1 MLRVVSFFSFFLI
14 VSITL
19 QAQWKTLEPLE
30 DCTKRHE
37 CGFVAHDNALY
48 LVGGRGIKP
57 VEKYDIKQNS
67 WKAMAPTPLEIHHL
81 TPVSVNG
88 KIYVVGGLSGKYPE
102 EQPLSHV
109 YAFDA
114 NTNSWDKVFE
124 IPEERRR
131 GGAGVVVYKSKIY
144 IVNGITFGHTSGT
157 NAMFDVF
164 DPVNRTWTI
173 LADAPNIR
181 DHSSAVIF
189 GDKLIALG
197 GRNTSYHEP
206 DNFTAFFSTVKNE
219 VDYYDFKTKKWATY
233 TSLLPAPSAG
243 GGAVELNDKIY
254 YVGGETGEKLANN
267 QMYAFDPKNDIWEK
281 KAFLNQGR
289 HGTNAVINDGLIYI
303 AAGCANRGGS
313 PEINSIEVY
322 SE

>member
-1 MLRVVSFFSFFLI
+1 MISTSLYG
-14 VSITL
+14 
-19 QAQWKTLEPLE
+19 QWKTLDPQQE
-30 DCTKRHE
+30 CTKRHE
-37 CGFVAHDNALY
+37 CGFVAHDNDLY

-57 VEKYDIKQNS
+57 VEKYDIQQNS
-67 WKAMAPTPLEIHHL
+67 WKVMAPTPLEIHHL

-109 YAFDA
+109 YTFDA
-114 NTNSWDKVFE
+114 KENTWAKIFE
-124 IPEERRR
+124 IPKNRRR
-131 GGAGVVVYKSKIY
+131 GGSGVVVYKNKIY

-164 DPVNRTWTI
+164 DPVKKTWTV
-173 LADAPNIR
+173 LDDAPNIR
-181 DHSSAVIF
+181 DHSSAVIV

-206 DNFTAFFSTVKNE
+206 DNFTAFFSTVKSE
-219 VDYYDFKTKKWATY
+219 VDYYDFKSKKWGTYSAT
-233 TSLLPAPSAG
+233 LPAPSAG
-243 GGAVELNDKIY
+243 GGAVQLNDKVY

-267 QMYAFDPKNDIWEK
+267 QMYAFDPKNDVWEK
-281 KAFLNQGR
+281 KPFLNQGR
-289 HGTNAVINDGLIYI
+289 HGTNAVKNKGLIYI